1 MNDKLHGLIRWVVHQ
16 ELKGHEI
23 SDEALMEMIA
33 DITGEAASPEYG
45 ATHPPRPKTLM
56 EIFAEEVGILKA
68 GNRRAFPPQHP
79 AAGRYCGL
87 CDSPISRYPSYC
99 GNEDCEFGLYS
110 PDWDPSPESQNGD

>member
-1 MNDKLHGLIRWVVHQ
+1 GMVDWVVHQ

-56 EIFAEEVGILKA
+56 EIFAEEVGILK
-68 GNRRAFPPQHP
+68 GREPQGFPPATP
-79 AAGRYCGL
+79 RRRSILWAL
-87 CDSPISRYPSYC
+87 
-99 GNEDCEFGLYS
+99 
-110 PDWDPSPESQNGD
+110 